1 VINFGN
7 LKVSCPCVL
16 SPLSGISD
24 LSYRLINRSF
34 GCELAFVE
42 MISARALVYQSKK
55 TLTMLRT
62 IPSDRPLGIQLLGDD
77 PLILRKALAVLEDYN
92 FDVIDFNAACPVGKV
107 TRRGEGASL
116 LKEPFKLNSLL
127 RVLVKNA
134 TVPITAKIRAGWDG
148 TRPSALDVALH
159 AQDAGIKALFIH
171 GRTGLQGY
179 TGRVDYRVIR
189 EVKEAL
195 TIPVIASG
203 DALSPQLIRKMF
215 DETGCDG
222 VVIARGALGNPWIF
236 RETAFMLKYG
246 TTPRRPDIDELTS
259 TMISHLNL
267 STDFHGESTGTMLFR
282 KFFSWYI
289 KGLPDMKPL
298 KDKAFFAGTKDQM
311 ISVIEDLHTA
321 CLCANRKNTDGG
333 NQTYLI

>member
-1 VINFGN
+1 MIKLGN
-7 LKVSCPCVL
+7 LTVSFPCVL

-24 LSYRLINRSF
+24 LPYRMINRSF

-77 PLILRKALAVLEDYN
+77 PFILRKALEVLEGYN

-127 RVLVKNA
+127 KVLVNNA
-134 TVPITAKIRAGWDG
+134 HVPITAKIRAGWDG

-189 EVKEAL
+189 EVKKAL

-203 DALSPQLIRKMF
+203 DALTPRLIRKMF

-236 RETAFMLKYG
+236 RETAYMFKYG

-259 TMISHLNL
+259 AMISHLNL
-267 STDFHGESTGTMLFR
+267 STDFHGEATGTMLFR
-282 KFFSWYI
+282 KFFSWYT

-311 ISVIEDLHTA
+311 ISVIEDLHNA
-321 CLCANRKNTDGG
+321 CLYANRRNTDGG
-333 NQTYLI
+333 NQSYLI